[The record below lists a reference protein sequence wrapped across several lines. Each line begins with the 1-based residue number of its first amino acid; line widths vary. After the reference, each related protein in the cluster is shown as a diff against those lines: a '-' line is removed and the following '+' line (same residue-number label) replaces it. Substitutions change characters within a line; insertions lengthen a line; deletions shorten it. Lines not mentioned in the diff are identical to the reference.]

1 MKKNVLIVIAVLAGI
16 VFLFCIQSSISN
28 KKSANL
34 YNSLNSTSK
43 STASQGTK
51 STGDS
56 KKESVKSNT
65 STAQETEKKEFEPE
79 VKIDDIEL
87 NPVIQ
92 QPDSIGQ
99 VYITASY
106 KNNSQ
111 RTIVGY
117 NMVILLKDS
126 NKKTYL
132 TTYDTVNP
140 GATSPEFKSFG
151 PKTMNKDDI
160 DFLYEEITYIDSN
173 NKKTCVKYDY
183 KLGTYQKQY

>member
-1 MKKNVLIVIAVLAGI
+1 MIIRNI
-16 VFLFCIQSSISN
+16 
-28 KKSANL
+28 
-34 YNSLNSTSK
+34 
-43 STASQGTK
+43 
-51 STGDS
+51 
-56 KKESVKSNT
+56 
-65 STAQETEKKEFEPE
+65 
-79 VKIDDIEL
+79 
-87 NPVIQ
+87 
-92 QPDSIGQ
+92 
-99 VYITASY
+99 
-106 KNNSQ
+106 
-111 RTIVGY
+111 GY

-183 KLGTYQKQY
+183 KLGTYHKQY